1 MVFAVVALVLF
12 RRLVKA
18 AERMTTRP
26 NTSTAAPPAA
36 TSEVSVTGK
45 PTKELAAAWV
55 QFLRDEVA
63 DAANALNNRLAVI
76 KTLHHRA
83 QTAQRTPDQQGDY
96 EQIATELDRA
106 ATITVKLL
114 HRASST
120 APDSV
125 PPSFIALSTR
135 AKRQGVILVV
145 EDDDGNRE
153 AISRLLSSA
162 GHKVIPARDGLEA
175 FPTIEMG
182 AVDCVVSDVRMPA
195 LGGRG
200 LYEQVEEKMPQL
212 SRQFVFVTGDYT
224 RPETREF
231 LERSGCPV
239 VAKPFEVETL
249 LNAVASVLE
258 RADVLH
264 PLVRHPPRAD

>member
-1 MVFAVVALVLF
+1 
-12 RRLVKA
+12 
-18 AERMTTRP
+18 
-26 NTSTAAPPAA
+26 
-36 TSEVSVTGK
+36 
-45 PTKELAAAWV
+45 
-55 QFLRDEVA
+55 
-63 DAANALNNRLAVI
+63 
-76 KTLHHRA
+76 
-83 QTAQRTPDQQGDY
+83 
-96 EQIATELDRA
+96 
-106 ATITVKLL
+106 
-114 HRASST
+114 
-120 APDSV
+120 
-125 PPSFIALSTR
+125 
-135 AKRQGVILVV
+135 
-145 EDDDGNRE
+145 
-153 AISRLLSSA
+153 
-162 GHKVIPARDGLEA
+162 
-175 FPTIEMG
+175 
-182 AVDCVVSDVRMPA
+182 MPA